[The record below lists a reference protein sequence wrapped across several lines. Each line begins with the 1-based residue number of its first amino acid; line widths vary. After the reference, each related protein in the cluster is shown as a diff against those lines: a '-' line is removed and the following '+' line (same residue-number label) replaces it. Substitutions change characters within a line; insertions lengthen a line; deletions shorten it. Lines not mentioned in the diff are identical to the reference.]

1 MLNEV
6 SDNRLRVYLQ
16 NVVAKS
22 MFRSSL
28 NNLRLCGSRIIVTGS
43 VPAVFLLSS
52 GESAKLWGTASCRS
66 PWACPHCTPRVMA
79 QKGNDIA
86 CAIDAMAKWHKQ
98 YACMITFTLP
108 HTKFMSCED
117 TLKILKLTWRH
128 FIRAGNKAFATS
140 SYTLKL
146 SVGEK
151 NTSGGKACGMK
162 GDVHIYKRSNGAYGE
177 MRENLQIKHSVRVY
191 EFTYGENGWHP
202 HIHALFWIPKDKFDS
217 VVDYE
222 DRLVDLWWHCV
233 KHEAK
238 KYYEKKGD
246 TNAAACVDEF
256 YPDWKKITADGHKS
270 VYISKNK
277 AGKPVKEQSSYYVAG
292 WSADRELTGANV
304 KTARE
309 GHLTPFEILEKSYA
323 AYLLDDTVEAK
334 KWSDLFL
341 EYARTTFGSRR
352 VEYSKSG
359 LTDIIRKYKKS
370 EEYTIKLKKKCTDK
384 AKDWHV
390 VCWFSKQQWSEIFL
404 INQYEDGNLVKKLL
418 ESAIKENAREEI
430 ALFLEEYDIRLIE
443 YEHPLERQIV
453 SGLFDSKLT
462 A

>member
-22 MFRSSL
+22 MFRTSL
-28 NNLRLCGSRIIVTGS
+28 KNLRLCGSRVMLTGS
-43 VPAVFLLSS
+43 IPAVFLLSS
-52 GESAKLWGTASCRS
+52 GDSAKFWGTASCHS
-66 PWACPHCTPRVMA
+66 PWSCPHCTPRVMA

-86 CAIDAMAKWHKQ
+86 CAIDAMAKWYKQ

-128 FIRAGNKAFATS
+128 FVRAGNKGKKIS
-140 SYTLKL
+140 NYTLKL
-146 SVGEK
+146 SVGEE
-151 NTSGGKACGMK
+151 NHRGGKATGMK
-162 GDVHIYKRSNGAYGE
+162 GDVHTYAKSAGAYGE
-177 MRENLQIKHSVRVY
+177 LRENLEIKHSIRVY
-191 EFTYGENGWHP
+191 EFTWGENGWHP
-202 HIHALFWIPKDKFDS
+202 HIHALFWIPKNKFDS

-222 DRLVDLWWHCV
+222 NRLVDFWWHCA
-233 KHEAK
+233 KYQAK

-256 YPDWKKITADGHKS
+256 YTDWKKITVDGHKS
-270 VYISKNK
+270 VYISKDKNN
-277 AGKPVKEQSSYYVAG
+277 KPVKQQSSHYISG
-292 WSADRELTGANV
+292 WSGNHELTGLSI
-304 KTARE
+304 KTAHE

-323 AYLLDDTVEAK
+323 AYLVDDTAEAK
-334 KWSDLFL
+334 KWADLFL
-341 EYARTTFGSRR
+341 EYARTTLGSRR
-352 VEYSKSG
+352 AEYSKSG
-359 LTDIIRKYKKS
+359 LTDIIKKYKQT
-370 EEYTIKLKKKCTDK
+370 EEYTTVLKKKFTDK

-404 INQYEDGNLVKKLL
+404 MNQYEDGKLIKNIL
-418 ESAIKENAREEI
+418 ESAIKENAREE
-430 ALFLEEYDIRLIE
+430 LSLLLEEYDIKLIE
-443 YEHPLERQIV
+443 HEHPLERQIIN
-453 SGLFDSKLT
+453 SLFDSKLT